1 MRKQG
6 LNCVQS
12 EAQPAAYTSQ
22 YALYTP
28 YYSVTATTKAG
39 EMTKQPT
46 TSQLARAERM
56 RLSAEA
62 GAEARAHFQAQ
73 DIAVRKNM
81 ERLRDMRR
89 AKEIE
94 DAANPAPELA
104 PKKRAVK
111 KKLQK
116 SPAA

>member
-1 MRKQG
+1 
-6 LNCVQS
+6 
-12 EAQPAAYTSQ
+12 
-22 YALYTP
+22 
-28 YYSVTATTKAG
+28 
-39 EMTKQPT
+39 MTKQPT
-46 TSQLARAERM
+46 TSQLARTERM

-81 ERLRDMRR
+81 ERLRDLRR

-94 DAANPAPELA
+94 DAANPPEVA